1 MGLSHFKR
9 IRFSSGPEFDILII
23 DNDNHYRLLGWSY
36 LTTKHD
42 SEWDIDVSRL
52 SVKLRSVELLTG
64 AAGELIKQH
73 LTAQGTLIISLG
85 GHGMLRRAQGSVE
98 LEPDHVYACAP
109 QSTFGLEAGE
119 KGELS
124 VCLIRLDLAEA
135 DIECANHA
143 GELDNQCLRTTLFE
157 QLDGRMIGPPGHAAA
172 LSRSILDHFATGE
185 GMKLWRARLDCEG
198 LLYELMAAGRKDRQ
212 SGTRG
217 ALERVRAYI
226 DDHCNEELVIE
237 RLASIAELSPKYFVD
252 VFKKTYGVSAMDYVA
267 GVRISRAKM
276 LMLRSNRLLRDI
288 AHEVGYADEFYFSR
302 KFKQIAGLSPS
313 AYMKKR
319 GRKIAAYGSTSLTG
333 YLLALGIVPFAAPL
347 HLKWSRGYYDRYGA
361 DIPVH
366 LDAYRQNLNKE
377 SNIAMLESAPPGLIV
392 CNHNLEQW
400 ERDRLSAIAPLFE
413 MPEDGLG
420 WREKLIRLAEWLGEE
435 QEAQRWLRQFEKKS
449 LSLREHIQ
457 AQAQPLPARVL
468 TLKLLKNQLYVHNTF
483 CLQNALYD
491 ELGLVPAEASLAPE
505 QNLPLTLQQ
514 LAGMKADMVL
524 LLVCQESE
532 TLENW
537 AAIKQSTDWMSLP
550 HVVNQQLHQI
560 ESDPWREYSP
570 LAMER
575 MLDDMVSLLAGNRP

>member
-1 MGLSHFKR
+1 M
-9 IRFSSGPEFDILII
+9 
-23 DNDNHYRLLGWSY
+23 
-36 LTTKHD
+36 
-42 SEWDIDVSRL
+42 
-52 SVKLRSVELLTG
+52 
-64 AAGELIKQH
+64 KQH
-73 LTAQGTLIISLG
+73 LTVHGTLIIPLG
-85 GHGMLRRAQGSVE
+85 GHGMLRREQGSVD
-98 LEPDHVYACAP
+98 LKPDHVYACAP

-119 KGELS
+119 KEELS

-135 DIECANHA
+135 DIECADQA
-143 GELDNQCLRTTLFE
+143 EELDNQYLRTTLFE
-157 QLDGRMIGPPGHAAA
+157 QLDGRMIGPPGHAGA

-212 SGTRG
+212 SGTSG

-226 DDHCNEELVIE
+226 DDHYNEELVIE

-267 GVRISRAKM
+267 GVRINRAKM

-302 KFKQIAGLSPS
+302 KFKQHAGMSPS

-319 GRKIAAYGSTSLTG
+319 GTKIAAYGSTSLTG
-333 YLLALGIVPFAAPL
+333 YLLALGIIPFAAPL
-347 HLKWSRGYYDRYGA
+347 HLKWSRNYYDRYGA
-361 DIPVH
+361 DIPIH
-366 LDAYRQNLNKE
+366 LDAYRQNVYKE
-377 SNIAMLESAPPGLIV
+377 SNIAMLESAPPELIV

-413 MPEDGLG
+413 MPEDRLG
-420 WREKLIRLAEWLGEE
+420 WREKLIRLADRLGEVE
-435 QEAQRWLRQFEKKS
+435 EAQQWLHQFDMKS
-449 LSLREHIQ
+449 LSLRERIQ
-457 AQAQPLPARVL
+457 THAQPMPSRVL
-468 TLKLLKNQLYVHNTF
+468 TLKLLKNQLYIHNTY
-483 CLQNALYD
+483 CLHNALYD
-491 ELGLVPAEASLAPE
+491 ELGLVPAEAGVEPQQS
-505 QNLPLTLQQ
+505 LPLTLQQ
-514 LAGMKADMVL
+514 LAGMEADLVL
-524 LLVCQESE
+524 LLVRQDSE

-560 ESDPWREYSP
+560 ESNPWREYSP

-575 MLDDMVSLLAGNRP
+575 MLEDMASLLTGNRP